1 MENKDKAAPQTRT
14 QRQATLRAKRIAAG
28 FTEVTMW
35 IEADTCNQLK
45 AQAIEQGITIGQR
58 IDQLVKG

>member
-1 MENKDKAAPQTRT
+1 MATEKAAPQTPR
-14 QRQATLRAKRIAAG
+14 QRQAALKAKRIAAG

-58 IDQLVKG
+58 IDQLIKG

>member
-1 MENKDKAAPQTRT
+1 MATEKAAPQTRNE
-14 QRQATLRAKRIAAG
+14 RQAILRAKRIDAG

-35 IEADTCNQLK
+35 IEADTCYQLK

-58 IDQLVKG
+58 IDQLIKG